1 VRGPAATRAA
11 DRSVLGPAPTLREV
25 SRAFPRGERAAC
37 SAGKGLLGRGIG
49 RREIVLGVTR
59 WQARAVVGAL
69 LGAGGE
75 PGSSTSGGFHAWG
88 EVVRW

>member
-1 VRGPAATRAA
+1 
-11 DRSVLGPAPTLREV
+11 
-25 SRAFPRGERAAC
+25 
-37 SAGKGLLGRGIG
+37 LLGRGIG

-88 EVVRW
+88 EVAGGDS